1 MIIRVLGSAAGGGFP
16 QWNCNCN
23 NCSSV
28 RAGKPG
34 YTARTQ
40 SSIAV
45 SSNGQDWLLF
55 NASPDILTQ
64 LKMAGSRLQP
74 AKTVRD
80 SGIKA
85 IVLMDAQIDHTTGL
99 FMLRESSG
107 PLTIHSTKEV
117 RGDLSAGNP
126 IFNVL
131 DFYCKV
137 NWVEIDLNNSS
148 ETKISEVE
156 GITLNFMALKSEA
169 PPFSP
174 FRGKPRPG
182 DNVGVQIVDENSD
195 KKVFYAPGLCSI
207 EEHLIDPMKTSDLLL
222 VDGTFWTDTEMIDN
236 GLSKKLAREMGHNPQ
251 SGPGGMIEN
260 LGHIKG
266 PRKILIHINNSN
278 PILNE
283 MSEERKILEKNDIE
297 VSYDGMEVLL

>member
-1 MIIRVLGSAAGGGFP
+1 MYIRVLGSAAGGGFP
-16 QWNCNCN
+16 QWNCNCK
-23 NCSSV
+23 NCSNV
-28 RAGKPG
+28 RAGHEG

-45 SSNGQDWLLF
+45 SSNENDWLLF

-64 LKMAGSRLQP
+64 LKLAGLRLQP
-74 AKTVRD
+74 AKSVRD
-80 SGIKA
+80 SGIKS

-99 FMLRESSG
+99 FMLRESSS
-107 PLTIHSTKEV
+107 PLIIYSTKEV
-117 RGDLSAGNP
+117 RDELTSGNP

-137 NWVEIDLNNSS
+137 NWVEIDIESNDF
-148 ETKISEVE
+148 ISIPQVQNIE
-156 GITLNFMALKSEA
+156 LRFMPLKSEA

-174 FRGKPRPG
+174 FRGKPRRG
-182 DNVGVQIVDENSD
+182 DNVGVQIMDKNTK
-195 KKVFYAPGLCSI
+195 KKVFYSPGLVSI
-207 EEHLIDPMKTSDLLL
+207 ESHLLEPMKESDLLL

-251 SGPGGMIEN
+251 SGQGGMIEELN
-260 LGHIKG
+260 KIDG

-283 MSEERKILEKNDIE
+283 KSNERKILSDNNID
-297 VSYDGMEVLL
+297 VSFDGMEITL

>member
-1 MIIRVLGSAAGGGFP
+1 MFIRVLGSAAGGGFP
-16 QWNCNCN
+16 QWNCNCK

-28 RAGKPG
+28 RAGKEG
-34 YTARTQ
+34 YKERTQ

-45 SSNGQDWLLF
+45 SSNERDWLLF

-64 LKMAGSRLQP
+64 LKLAGVRLQP
-74 AKTVRD
+74 ASNVRD
-80 SGIKA
+80 SGIKS

-107 PLTIHSTKEV
+107 PLVIYSTKEV
-117 RGDLSAGNP
+117 KEELTSGNP

-137 NWVEIDLNNSS
+137 DWVEIDVDAGCFVNIPRVKNIDLR
-148 ETKISEVE
+148 
-156 GITLNFMALKSEA
+156 FMPLKSEA

-174 FRGKPRPG
+174 FRGKPRKG
-182 DNVGVQIVDENSD
+182 DNVGVQIMDTNT
-195 KKVFYAPGLCSI
+195 KKKIFYAPGLGSI
-207 EEHLIDPMKTSDLLL
+207 EKHLLEPMTESDLLL

-251 SGPGGMIEN
+251 SGPGGMIEELN
-260 LGHIKG
+260 KIDG
-266 PRKILIHINNSN
+266 PKKILIHINNSN

-283 MSEERKILEKNDIE
+283 NSIERKILSDNNID
-297 VSYDGMEVLL
+297 VSFDGLEISL

>member
-1 MIIRVLGSAAGGGFP
+1 MFIRVLGSAAGGGFP
-16 QWNCNCN
+16 QWNCNCK

-28 RAGKPG
+28 RAGENG
-34 YTARTQ
+34 YKARTQ

-45 SSNGQDWLLF
+45 SSNQKDWLLF

-64 LKMAGSRLQP
+64 LKSAGVRLQP
-74 AKTVRD
+74 ANSVRD
-80 SGIKA
+80 TGIKS

-99 FMLRESSG
+99 FMLRESSN
-107 PLTIHSTKEV
+107 PLVIYSTKEV
-117 RGDLSAGNP
+117 KEELTSGNP

-137 NWVEIDLNNSS
+137 NWVEID
-148 ETKISEVE
+148 VE
-156 GITLNFMALKSEA
+156 AKGFVNIPAVEDIGLRFMPLKSEA

-174 FRGKPRPG
+174 FRGKPRKG
-182 DNVGVQIVDENSD
+182 DNVGVQILDFNT
-195 KKVFYAPGLCSI
+195 KKKIFYAPGLVSI
-207 EEHLIDPMKTSDLLL
+207 EDHLLAPMKESDLLL

-260 LGHIKG
+260 LNKIDG

-283 MSEERKILEKNDIE
+283 KSVERQMLSDNNID
-297 VSYDGMEVLL
+297 VSFDGMEISL

>member
-1 MIIRVLGSAAGGGFP
+1 MFIRVLGSAAGGGFP
-16 QWNCNCN
+16 QWNCNCK

-28 RAGKPG
+28 REGKEG
-34 YTARTQ
+34 FKARTQ

-45 SSNGQDWLLF
+45 SSNQEDWLLF

-64 LKMAGSRLQP
+64 LKSAGLRLQP
-74 AKTVRD
+74 ANNVRD
-80 SGIKA
+80 SGIKS

-99 FMLRESSG
+99 FMLRESSS
-107 PLTIHSTKEV
+107 PLIIYSTKEV
-117 RGDLSAGNP
+117 KEELTSGNP

-137 NWVEIDLNNSS
+137 DWVEIDLNEKGFVNVS
-148 ETKISEVE
+148 KVKDIQ
-156 GITLNFMALKSEA
+156 LKFMPLKSEA

-174 FRGKPRPG
+174 FRGKPRSG
-182 DNVGVQIVDENSD
+182 DNVGVQIIDAYT
-195 KKVFYAPGLCSI
+195 KKKIFYAPGLGSI
-207 EEHLIDPMKTSDLLL
+207 EEHLLEPMKESDLLL

-251 SGPGGMIEN
+251 SGPGGMIED
-260 LGHIKG
+260 LLRISG

-283 MSEERKILEKNDIE
+283 NSPERAELVSNEIE
-297 VSYDGMEVLL
+297 VSYDGMEIEV